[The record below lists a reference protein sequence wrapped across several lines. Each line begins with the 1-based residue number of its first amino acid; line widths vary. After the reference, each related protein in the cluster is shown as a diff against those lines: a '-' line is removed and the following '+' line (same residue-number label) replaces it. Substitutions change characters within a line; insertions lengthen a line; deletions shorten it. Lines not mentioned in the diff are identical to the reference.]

1 MGEQDPRC
9 TESRPADR
17 CDTLVLFVLKQVKT
31 THVYL
36 LVHVWTLP
44 SKVRKKLWTVL
55 ASRKRV
61 WGSRVTKKIIFHGTI
76 FTVVFL
82 EIMHVYYLIISLMRN
97 NAKQNFF
104 KRTKKDLI
112 VSTVPIS
119 YAIHVPP
126 I

>member
-9 TESRPADR
+9 TESRPADW
-17 CDTLVLFVLKQVKT
+17 CDTLVLFVLKRVKN

-36 LVHVWTLP
+36 FVHVWTLP
-44 SKVRKKLWTVL
+44 SKVRKKLRTVL
-55 ASRKRV
+55 ASRKGV
-61 WGSRVTKKIIFHGTI
+61 WGSRVTKIIFHGTI

-104 KRTKKDLI
+104 LKGQRRT
-112 VSTVPIS
+112 S
-119 YAIHVPP
+119 
-126 I
+126 